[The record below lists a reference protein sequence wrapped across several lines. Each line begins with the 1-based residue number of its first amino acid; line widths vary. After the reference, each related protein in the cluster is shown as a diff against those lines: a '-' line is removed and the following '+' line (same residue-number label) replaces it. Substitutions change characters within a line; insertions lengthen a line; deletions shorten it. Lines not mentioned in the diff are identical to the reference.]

1 MAKPAFSCRTL
12 SLRKTK
18 LGESDLIITAL
29 CEDGSLLRGVAKG
42 ARKPTSQFASRL
54 EVFSVCDSLVA
65 QGRSLH
71 VFSEARCVRPHLALR
86 SQVDRNAAASP
97 IVEALAASAHE
108 DLEIPRL
115 FDMSCAALDR
125 LEYVEIRL
133 APSITAAFLLKLVA
147 MLGYRP
153 SLSEC
158 ICCGQPLDAPG
169 CNGTLAF
176 SFCDG
181 GVVCPHCANAFET
194 TRVDSRVISW
204 SQALLGST
212 FGQVEALG
220 MLPESSFAV
229 LHFMQTWLR
238 ENLSTNL
245 KSLTFL
251 LSCGLF

>member
-1 MAKPAFSCRTL
+1 MAKPAFSSRTL

-54 EVFSVCDSLVA
+54 EVFSVCDCLIA
-65 QGRSLH
+65 QGRNLH

-86 SQVDRNAAASP
+86 SEIDRNATASP
-97 IVEALAASAHE
+97 IVEALAATAHE

-115 FDMSCAALDR
+115 FAMSCTALDR
-125 LEYVEIRL
+125 LENVDLEL

-147 MLGYRP
+147 MLGFRP

-158 ICCGQPLDAPG
+158 ICCAQPVDAAS
-169 CNGTLAF
+169 CDGTLAF
-176 SFCDG
+176 SFSDG
-181 GVVCPHCANAFET
+181 GVVCPHCANVFET
-194 TRVDSRVISW
+194 TRVDSRVITW

-212 FGQVEALG
+212 FNQVESLR

-245 KSLTFL
+245 KSLSFL
-251 LSCGLF
+251 LTCGLF

>member
-1 MAKPAFSCRTL
+1 MAKPAFSSRTL

-29 CEDGSLLRGVAKG
+29 REDGSLLRAVAKG

-54 EVFSVCDSLVA
+54 EVFSVCDCLVA
-65 QGRSLH
+65 QGRNLH
-71 VFSEARCVRPHLALR
+71 VFSEARCISPHLALR

-97 IVEALAASAHE
+97 VVEALAATTHE

-125 LEYVEIRL
+125 LEDVELGL

-158 ICCGQPLDAPG
+158 ICCGQPVDAAVSD
-169 CNGTLAF
+169 GTLSF
-176 SFCDG
+176 SFSDG
-181 GVVCPHCANAFET
+181 GVVCRHCANAFET
-194 TRVDSRVISW
+194 TRVDSRVVSW

-212 FGQVEALG
+212 FKQVEALH

-229 LHFMQTWLR
+229 LRFMQTWLR

-245 KSLTFL
+245 KSLSFL